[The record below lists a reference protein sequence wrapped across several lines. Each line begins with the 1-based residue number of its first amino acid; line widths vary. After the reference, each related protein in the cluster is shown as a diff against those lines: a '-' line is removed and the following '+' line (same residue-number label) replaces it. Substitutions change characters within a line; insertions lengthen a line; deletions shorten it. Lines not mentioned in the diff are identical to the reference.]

1 MFTPGLSAIATIG
14 RGPTAYLTPYSLG
27 FTHPFHG
34 LPTSLATLVHHELTK
49 SLRSLS
55 SCRSLTAAPQ
65 MTRTNRSGVQIS
77 VGVSVTYT

>member
-34 LPTSLATLVHHELTK
+34 LPTSAG
-49 SLRSLS
+49 
-55 SCRSLTAAPQ
+55 
-65 MTRTNRSGVQIS
+65 N
-77 VGVSVTYT
+77 VGPS